1 MNTENI
7 ALLITFLLG
16 IFIGIGAI
24 LAFFFQN
31 KKKILDFIFALALS
45 LLLMLI
51 TFDLLP
57 EIIEIFTMTY
67 IWLFLLLA
75 FDWYLTI

>member
-51 TFDLLP
+51 AFDLLP
-57 EIIEIFTMTY
+57 
-67 IWLFLLLA
+67 
-75 FDWYLTI
+75 